1 MSWATP
7 PDRARRT
14 LQFFMG
20 DERGLSA
27 AWDLHDLYE
36 HRLATSSHQVASIR
50 FWLDAA
56 SIAMRPRLW
65 RTRTSNHRPVM
76 ISNHFRTATRHMR
89 RHPGFSGL
97 TIAGL
102 GVGLACVLL
111 IFTFLRHEWSYDTHH
126 PDADRLYRVTLEDLD
141 DNTHWAAIGPPVGP
155 ALAESYPEVEQVAR
169 VFAMEG
175 SVLLRVGDRQFKEAN
190 GAAVDPAFLEL
201 FHYRFLHGDKTTA
214 LQDPRSLVISET
226 LARKYFDRTDV
237 VGESIELPPFGP
249 LTVSGVFATPDTP
262 SHLTI
267 DFMESLA
274 LSFGPET
281 GAAQS
286 RTWAGMLTYV
296 RLNKGSTGT
305 ELEARLPG
313 FVDSFFAGILP
324 DNPRDAAR
332 IYLQPVESIH
342 LHSSL
347 EKEFQANGSAAA
359 VYIFSVVA
367 LFILLIAAVNAMNLT
382 TARATTRL
390 SETAVRK
397 TFGARRMQLVN
408 QLMVESLLQ
417 SGLAMLLAALL
428 FVVALPVFSGLTDL
442 AITWRVLLEPD
453 IASVLVGA
461 SLTIG
466 FLAGLWPALL
476 ISSFSPIDGLRGSRG
491 MAGGASTVRKG
502 LVVLQFAVSIFLI
515 AGATVVWQQLTH
527 ALTADLGFDRDQT
540 MLVDLT
546 EEGSRLM
553 NENPETLRNALLSH
567 PNVAAISR
575 TSDLPGERYSMESF
589 RIEGSSDDEDP
600 YMRVSWTADHDIV
613 DALGLKLI
621 AGRSFSRH
629 EPMDSTAWVINVSAA
644 QRFGLSPED
653 AVGRVVEWGSRYSGP
668 VVGVVEDFN
677 IFSFHR
683 SIEPLVIP
691 LRPAGGGNVIIRF
704 AEASPVAFVEDVESI
719 FNDVLPGELFSY
731 EFMDDRMA
739 ALYDQDERMRSIITW
754 FSGLA
759 ILVACLGLFGL
770 AAYSVTRR
778 TPEIGVR
785 KVLGA
790 SMTDIVRLVSQ
801 EYILLVGVAFV
812 LAAPVTW
819 IVLSRWL
826 DTFAYKLDLT
836 VWPILVAGLLA
847 MVFAIV
853 TVGGHALQAS
863 HINPATAIKRE

>member
-1 MSWATP
+1 MSWTTP
-7 PDRARRT
+7 PIPALRT
-14 LQFFMG
+14 LQFLLG
-20 DERGLSA
+20 DERGVSI

-36 HRLATSSHQVASIR
+36 HRLATSSHRIASVR

-56 SIAMRPRLW
+56 SIAVRPKLW
-65 RTRTSNHRPVM
+65 RTRTSTYRSVM
-76 ISNHFRTATRHMR
+76 IANHFRTATRQLR

-97 TIAGL
+97 TVVGL

-126 PDADRLYRVTLEDLD
+126 PDSDRLYRVTLEDLD
-141 DNTHWAAIGPPVGP
+141 DNTHWASIGPPVGP
-155 ALAESYPEVEQVAR
+155 ALLESFPEVAETAR
-169 VFAMEG
+169 VFALQG
-175 SVLLRVGDRQFKEAN
+175 STLFRVGNRQFLEAN
-190 GAAVDPAFLEL
+190 GTAVDPSF
-201 FHYRFLHGDKTTA
+201 FDIFGYRFLEGDKQTA
-214 LQDPRSLVISET
+214 LDDPRSLVISET

-267 DFMESLA
+267 SFMESLA

-281 GAAQS
+281 RMAQS

-296 RLNKGSTGT
+296 RLVEGAPVAA
-305 ELEARLPG
+305 LENRLPE
-313 FVDSFFAGILP
+313 FVDSFYAGLVP
-324 DNPRDAAR
+324 GSPRNA
-332 IYLQPVESIH
+332 IQMHLQPVESIH
-342 LHSSL
+342 LHSNL

-382 TARATTRL
+382 TARATSRL

-417 SGLAMLLAALL
+417 SGLAMLLAAVL
-428 FVVALPVFSGLTDL
+428 FVVALPVFTGLTNL
-442 AITWRVLLEPD
+442 AVTWRALLEPD
-453 IASVLVGA
+453 ILAVLVGS

-491 MAGGASTVRKG
+491 MNGGAATVRKG

-515 AGATVVWQQLTH
+515 AGATIVWQQLTH

-540 MLVDLT
+540 LLVDLT

-553 NENPETLRNALLSH
+553 TENPETLRNALLSH
-567 PNVAAISR
+567 PNVVAVSQ
-575 TSDLPGERYSMESF
+575 TSNVPGERYSMESF
-589 RIEGSSDDEDP
+589 RIEGSTEDEDP

-629 EPMDSTAWVINVSAA
+629 EPMDSTAWVINASAA
-644 QRFGLSPED
+644 KRFGHEPAD
-653 AVGRVVEWGSRYSGP
+653 IIGKVVEWGSRYSGP

-683 SIEPLVIP
+683 AVEPLVIP
-691 LRPAGGGNVIIRF
+691 LRPTGGGKVVLRF
-704 AEASPVAFVEDVESI
+704 ADVSPVALVADVESI
-719 FNDVLPGELFSY
+719 FNEVLPGELFSY
-731 EFMDDRMA
+731 QFMDDRMA
-739 ALYDQDERMRSIITW
+739 ALYDQDQRLRSIITW

-790 SMTDIVRLVSQ
+790 SMSDIVRLVSQ
-801 EYILLVGVAFV
+801 EYVLLVGVAFV
-812 LAAPVTW
+812 LAAPITW
-819 IVLSRWL
+819 IALSRWL

-836 VWPILVAGLLA
+836 IWPVLVAGLLA
-847 MVFAIV
+847 LVFAIM
-853 TVGGHALQAS
+853 TVGGHAFKAS
-863 HINPATAIKRE
+863 NINPATAIKRD